1 MAQDINRIFREFA
14 ISSSWEVF
22 RKLYAEVIKPAT
34 KPPLQ
39 THCKKP
45 AIRALALFALRGTLQ
60 QARESDFP
68 QSKELDALC
77 TCPGLGVD
85 AADWTSGIALRKGIG
100 KGTWKETIKLDEI
113 RHKDIN
119 GKTKIERPLTTSIRL
134 STCHFSAPLQNSPRT
149 SPYKYAQKVKS

>member
-1 MAQDINRIFREFA
+1 MSQDINRIFREFA

-68 QSKELDALC
+68 QSKELDALYLYVSWIGRGRR
-77 TCPGLGVD
+77 GLDFRNCIEEGN
-85 AADWTSGIALRKGIG
+85 WKGDMEG
-100 KGTWKETIKLDEI
+100 ND
-113 RHKDIN
+113 
-119 GKTKIERPLTTSIRL
+119 KI
-134 STCHFSAPLQNSPRT
+134 
-149 SPYKYAQKVKS
+149 